1 MTIVFILLFIF
12 IIWPIIRVAWT
23 VHRLRS
29 QARKAY
35 EQMYQQATG
44 QGDRPAGNRS
54 RKAGWSR
61 PDAMPAKKIHREDG
75 EFVSFEEIKVASADY
90 HTSSSSSTSSARY
103 TNVKIEQQ
111 IEDADWEE
119 V

>member
-1 MTIVFILLFIF
+1 MTLVLILLFIF
-12 IIWPIIRVAWT
+12 IIWPVIRVAWT
-23 VHRLRS
+23 VHKLRS

-44 QGDRPAGNRS
+44 QSGRQASGQP

-61 PDAMPAKKIHREDG
+61 PEPPVKKIHREDG
-75 EFVSFEEIKVASADY
+75 EFVSFEEITVSAYGKEPRETPRADI
-90 HTSSSSSTSSARY
+90 
-103 TNVKIEQQ
+103 KPDQQ